1 MLDKRITAREE
12 DHASADEALIARI
25 SERARNLF
33 LSRQLQCAEAVM
45 VALNRGLRGGLSE
58 AQAVALAAPFGE
70 ALGESG
76 CLCGAL
82 SGAVMASGLFLGNNQ
97 PFARRRQLRNSARQ
111 LHDGFKAANG
121 STCCR
126 VLSRKFKGDKHT
138 HWQHCADLTAATTE
152 MAARLILKKR
162 PELAA
167 MADNTFMAKHESA
180 IRGTVFRLLRL
191 FHI

>member
-1 MLDKRITAREE
+1 MLDKRITALEE
-12 DHASADEALIARI
+12 THASADEALIARI
-25 SERARNLF
+25 SECARNLF

-45 VALNRGLRGGLSE
+45 VALNRGLRGGLSK
-58 AQAVALAAPFGE
+58 AQAVSLSAPFGE
-70 ALGESG
+70 ALGQSG

-82 SGAVMASGLFLGNNQ
+82 SGAVMAAGLFLGNNR

-111 LHDGFKAANG
+111 LHDAFKTVNG

-126 VLSRKFKGDKHT
+126 VLSRKFKGDKRAHL
-138 HWQHCADLTAATTE
+138 QRCAGLTADTTE

-167 MADNTFMAKHESA
+167 TADNALVFKRESA
-180 IRGTVFRLLRL
+180 ISGAVFRLLRL
-191 FHI
+191 FRI